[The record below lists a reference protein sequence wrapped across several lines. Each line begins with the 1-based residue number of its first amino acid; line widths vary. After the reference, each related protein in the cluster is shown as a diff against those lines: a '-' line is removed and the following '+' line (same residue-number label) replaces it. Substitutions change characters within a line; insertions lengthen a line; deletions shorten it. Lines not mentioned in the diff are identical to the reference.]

1 MKQILIQAAGLFTAA
16 LFATSSTALAQSA
29 QDFVN
34 KVAIS
39 DMFEIQ
45 SSQLALSKQADE
57 DTKPFAQKMV
67 QDHQKTSSE
76 LKAVVEGSMVKL
88 TLPATTDSEHQKM
101 LNDLQAKDG
110 KDFDRTYDQIQL
122 KAHQDAV
129 ALFESYSK
137 NGDNPELK
145 SWAVATLP
153 HLKEHLS
160 MAQKVAPRRSVSQ
173 DGGDQAA
180 PPLRR
185 FVQRDKWRPSNE
197 LLQLT
202 RADLLEHPTE
212 SKHLL
217 VLGSAWRRLAPVSA
231 GFRSAWANPIRLIRL
246 NLGLTDHLSS
256 FAMNRAGVLGGCR
269 QVPVTGGLR
278 VRAKRSATPLPWG
291 SRTKKGD
298 VRSPAFDLIL
308 KARQFVS
315 SSSISAITN
324 HRGLSNSDQPPWG
337 PRSFQV
343 LSMSSTSSRVR
354 PSCRTGFDT
363 STSLYSANCEP

>member
-1 MKQILIQAAGLFTAA
+1 MKQILIQAAGHVLFVAA

-88 TLPATTDSEHQKM
+88 TLPTTMDSEHQKM

-160 MAQKVAPRRSVSQ
+160 LAQK
-173 DGGDQAA
+173 
-180 PPLRR
+180 
-185 FVQRDKWRPSNE
+185 
-197 LLQLT
+197 
-202 RADLLEHPTE
+202 
-212 SKHLL
+212 
-217 VLGSAWRRLAPVSA
+217 
-231 GFRSAWANPIRLIRL
+231 
-246 NLGLTDHLSS
+246 
-256 FAMNRAGVLGGCR
+256 
-269 QVPVTGGLR
+269 
-278 VRAKRSATPLPWG
+278 
-291 SRTKKGD
+291 
-298 VRSPAFDLIL
+298 L
-308 KARQFVS
+308 K
-315 SSSISAITN
+315 
-324 HRGLSNSDQPPWG
+324 
-337 PRSFQV
+337 
-343 LSMSSTSSRVR
+343 
-354 PSCRTGFDT
+354 
-363 STSLYSANCEP
+363 

>member
-1 MKQILIQAAGLFTAA
+1 MKQILIQAAGHALFTAA
-16 LFATSSTALAQSA
+16 LFASNSTALAQSA
-29 QDFVN
+29 KDFVN

-88 TLPATTDSEHQKM
+88 TLPTTMDSEHQKM

-137 NGDNPELK
+137 HGDNPELK

-160 MAQKVAPRRSVSQ
+160 MAQK
-173 DGGDQAA
+173 
-180 PPLRR
+180 
-185 FVQRDKWRPSNE
+185 
-197 LLQLT
+197 
-202 RADLLEHPTE
+202 
-212 SKHLL
+212 
-217 VLGSAWRRLAPVSA
+217 
-231 GFRSAWANPIRLIRL
+231 
-246 NLGLTDHLSS
+246 
-256 FAMNRAGVLGGCR
+256 
-269 QVPVTGGLR
+269 
-278 VRAKRSATPLPWG
+278 
-291 SRTKKGD
+291 
-298 VRSPAFDLIL
+298 L
-308 KARQFVS
+308 K
-315 SSSISAITN
+315 
-324 HRGLSNSDQPPWG
+324 
-337 PRSFQV
+337 
-343 LSMSSTSSRVR
+343 
-354 PSCRTGFDT
+354 
-363 STSLYSANCEP
+363 